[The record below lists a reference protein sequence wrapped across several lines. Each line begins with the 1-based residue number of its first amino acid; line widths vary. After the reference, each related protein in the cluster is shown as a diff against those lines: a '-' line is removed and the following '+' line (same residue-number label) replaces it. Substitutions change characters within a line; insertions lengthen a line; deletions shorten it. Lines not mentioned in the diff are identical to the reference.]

1 MQKPK
6 TKSYPL
12 VTFAV
17 DNIGLVQ
24 TPAATGAQSLVLDG
38 ALAVGGVLPQQ
49 SLAYIIGITC
59 AGDETG
65 RTFTIIGTDADGKA
79 QTEAAFAGVNAGV
92 AKSTLFYRSVTSIV
106 VDDDTAG
113 TLKVGTVATTLVAQ
127 SPTYCLDIY
136 QPHTSVAV
144 NIGGTINFSVLKCFQ
159 RPTAGETL
167 NFVAG
172 GISAQAADTDTAY
185 TAPTGGVRLQV
196 NSYSAGATASVS
208 FAQSRIT

>member
-12 VTFAV
+12 VVFAV

-24 TPAATGAQSLVLDG
+24 TPAATGVQSLVLDG

-65 RTFTIIGTDADGKA
+65 RTFTIIGTDADGAA
-79 QTEAAFAGVNAGV
+79 QTEDVTGVNAGV
-92 AKSTLFYRSVTSIV
+92 AVSAKFYRSVSSITT
-106 VDDDTAG
+106 DDDTAG
-113 TLKVGTVATTLVAQ
+113 TLKIGTVATTLVAQ